1 MLLHKSVCSQKP
13 MFHTD
18 HVLYI
23 EKPYK
28 CTPPPNE
35 NFFLIMNEK
44 KNNNNNNY
52 YNNIFSDDR
61 RLTN

>member
-28 CTPPPNE
+28 CTRNE

-44 KNNNNNNY
+44 NSNNN

>member
-1 MLLHKSVCSQKP
+1 MKQHLYVYVLGISTAMALLKIGS
-13 MFHTD
+13 
-18 HVLYI
+18 I
-23 EKPYK
+23 K
-28 CTPPPNE
+28 CRGLSKKK